1 MNINEAITA
10 IKDINSLKTVIEHYG
25 ATVKKAGND
34 WVACCPLH
42 NEKTASFHINEKDG
56 VALYKCFG
64 CGKGG
69 DIITLVRELE
79 NLTGDDAT
87 VEAVK
92 KAYEILGLPL
102 ELELDKL
109 GRLKKYIMTNSYYQR
124 AGHQITKIYVYKNEN
139 EDPLYCKIRYT
150 PKTFGFYGIEDC
162 GDYYKTKKLDGEK
175 VLYNLPQVK
184 KAIEKG
190 NNIYIVEGEKDADNL
205 IAKGFVATTSCSSGE
220 WNDNYTQE
228 LRGAKVIFIGDTGK
242 AGEKYKDLVW
252 NALKD
257 VVTSFKIVTL
267 PGLKE
272 LGDNK
277 DVTDWLEAGHTKEEL
292 VNAIKNSLD
301 LLDKNQLQQ
310 DNFGIYKTVFEEK
323 GKGEDAYTV
332 EKKVYLTDFNL
343 ITAGISRNI
352 DTNDQE
358 ISITIKNSF
367 GKMTTISEDARTL
380 FNEIK
385 NFRTALGIDYNFS
398 GKMDDLISLKKWIVR
413 YFVRTDKH
421 VYQVTGIRNVN
432 GEYALVTNGGILYKD
447 GRWDASITADNV
459 FHDIDFAG
467 IEDLTKE
474 EAEEL
479 AQHLLTFNSDTVV
492 YNTLGAGLVQM
503 LNSFVRDSKKDNLP
517 VLFNIGE
524 SNAGKSKAQHILK
537 LLFNNTKGALGFNVI
552 TPFTLQKAM
561 GDTYLPLFV
570 DEIKPSKDGGNKKML
585 LSRIVR
591 SATEGYTNFKGTQ
604 SQKLN
609 QYETNA
615 CLILTGEDGT
625 DETAVVNRTNTV
637 RYSRMNFTETGE
649 KSIEYLCSSSRGEE
663 LVRKLSKQLYL
674 YVLNNYD
681 PQVIEVKYDVIKN
694 NPDYPLEKIV
704 DDRIRKTAIYTI
716 MGLELL
722 NDTFTKLGVDLLIFG
737 FTLDIVAE
745 AVVDNLI
752 EEVNDGGETAL
763 AEYEKILLDI
773 DHLAGNVDIAIRLR
787 EGTDYKVTEDGNVAL
802 IIPVIWDKL
811 EKYYKSYKTGNIPLD
826 KGTFTKTLRNSKYF
840 KDYKSVTF
848 KDYEEAVDGSKH
860 ARWKSKRAYIINGAT
875 LGTLEVENLI
885 EVNTKKDGKIIEV
898 DFADNPF

>member
-1 MNINEAITA
+1 MEKDLDNLITV
-10 IKDINSLKTVIEHYG
+10 INSYGYDIEQG
-25 ATVKKAGND
+25 KAI
-34 WVACCPLH
+34 CCPLH
-42 NEKTASFHINEKDG
+42 DEDTASFHINTGADG
-56 VALYKCFG
+56 EAYWKCFG
-64 CGKGG
+64 CDKGG
-69 DIITLVRELE
+69 DMYSFVMEMDNI
-79 NLTGDDAT
+79 GFA
-87 VEAVK
+87 EA
-92 KAYEILGLPL
+92 KAKVCEILGVPNNDTPSKLTKFKEAFAKVRPAKADDTYHYDRMHL
-102 ELELDKL
+102 YMNDNNDPVIGKVIWKNDSGKKEAVTYKIIDK
-109 GRLKKYIMTNSYYQR
+109 
-124 AGHQITKIYVYKNEN
+124 
-139 EDPLYCKIRYT
+139 
-150 PKTFGFYGIEDC
+150 
-162 GDYYKTKKLDGEK
+162 GDYYQYGTKKKLGDYEYVVYNYPK
-175 VLYNLPQVK
+175 VK
-184 KAIEKG
+184 EAIDKG
-190 NNIYIVEGEKDADNL
+190 YPIYFVEGEKDADNL
-205 IAKGFVATTSCSSGE
+205 IRLGKCATTIISKNNNADVWE
-220 WNDNYTQE
+220 KYQE
-228 LRGAKVIFIGDTGK
+228 QLRGAKIVFIGDTGN
-242 AGEKYKDLVW
+242 AGKKFRENCW
-252 NALKD
+252 NNLRS
-257 VVTSFKIVTL
+257 VITSFKVVTL
-267 PGLKE
+267 PGIEE

-277 DVTDWLEAGHTKEEL
+277 DITDWLEAGHTKDEL
-292 VNAIKNSLD
+292 IMAVRNSLD

-310 DNFGIYKTVFEEK
+310 DNFGIYKTVIEEK
-323 GKGEDAYTV
+323 GKGDDKYTV
-332 EKKVYLTDFNL
+332 EKKVYLTDFNV
-343 ITAGISRNI
+343 ISAGISRNI
-352 DTNDQE
+352 DTDDQE

-385 NFRTALGIDYNFS
+385 NFRSALGIDYNFS
-398 GKMDDLISLKKWIVR
+398 GKMDDLITLKKWIVR
-413 YFVRTDKH
+413 YFVRADKH

-432 GEYALVTNGGILYKD
+432 GEYALVTNNGILYKD
-447 GRWDASITADNV
+447 GRWDTSITADNV
-459 FHDIDFAG
+459 FHDIDFTG
-467 IEDLTKE
+467 IGDLTKE

-492 YNTLGAGLVQM
+492 YNTLGAGLSQM

-637 RYSRMNFTETGE
+637 RYSRINFTETGE

-663 LVRKLSKQLYL
+663 LLRKLSKQLYL

-681 PQVIEVKYDVIKN
+681 AQVIEVKYDIIKN

-722 NDTFTKLGVDLLIFG
+722 NDTFTKLGVELLMFG
-737 FTLDIVAE
+737 FTLDMVAE

-752 EEVNDGGETAL
+752 EEVNDGGDTAL

-787 EGTDYKVTEDGNVAL
+787 EGTDYKVTDDGDVAI
-802 IIPVIWDKL
+802 IIPAIWDKL

-826 KGTFTKTLRNSKYF
+826 KGTFIKTLKNSKYY
-840 KDYKSVTF
+840 KDYKPVTF

-860 ARWKSKRAYIINGAT
+860 ARWKTKKAYILNAIT
-875 LGTLEVENLI
+875 LGSLEVENLI
-885 EVNTKKDGKIIEV
+885 EADTRKDGKIIEV

>member
-1 MNINEAITA
+1 MKNLEIIQKFGLFPIIPIREDKKAAVKWSNKDNWAYSEEDYQGKYPKYTQASAIITGEASGVMVVDLDNKNGENGIEVFKEILSTLSEEAQKTIKDTLTIKSPNSGLHLYFKYREGLRNTAGVLPGIDIRTTGGIIIAPGSKIKKKDGTIGEYKVARGKVINEMPDELFTVLKEKLKKKDNKPGRVTTTQYQEAEEGSRNQTLFKYLCKMIRT
-10 IKDINSLKTVIEHYG
+10 IKNGQELVAQANMYNTTYFNPPLSQEEVEDTVNSVMKYVNQSDLKT
-25 ATVKKAGND
+25 
-34 WVACCPLH
+34 
-42 NEKTASFHINEKDG
+42 
-56 VALYKCFG
+56 
-64 CGKGG
+64 
-69 DIITLVRELE
+69 
-79 NLTGDDAT
+79 DD
-87 VEAVK
+87 
-92 KAYEILGLPL
+92 Y
-102 ELELDKL
+102 
-109 GRLKKYIMTNSYYQR
+109 
-124 AGHQITKIYVYKNEN
+124 
-139 EDPLYCKIRYT
+139 
-150 PKTFGFYGIEDC
+150 
-162 GDYYKTKKLDGEK
+162 
-175 VLYNLPQVK
+175 
-184 KAIEKG
+184 
-190 NNIYIVEGEKDADNL
+190 
-205 IAKGFVATTSCSSGE
+205 
-220 WNDNYTQE
+220 
-228 LRGAKVIFIGDTGK
+228 
-242 AGEKYKDLVW
+242 
-252 NALKD
+252 
-257 VVTSFKIVTL
+257 
-267 PGLKE
+267 
-272 LGDNK
+272 
-277 DVTDWLEAGHTKEEL
+277 
-292 VNAIKNSLD
+292 
-301 LLDKNQLQQ
+301 
-310 DNFGIYKTVFEEK
+310 GIYKTIVRKTDDGEE
-323 GKGEDAYTV
+323 YV
-332 EKKVYLTDFNL
+332 SVHLTDFIVKDAKIIRNL
-343 ITAGISRNI
+343 DTDEQIIEMVVSDYFKNTNTITA
-352 DTNDQE
+352 
-358 ISITIKNSF
+358 
-367 GKMTTISEDARTL
+367 DARTL

-385 NFRTALGIDYNFS
+385 NIRTALGIDYNFT
-398 GKMDDLISLKKWIVR
+398 GTRVEDLIKLKKYIVTNC
-413 YFVRTDKH
+413 VSEDK
-421 VYQVTGIRNVN
+421 VSYQKTGIRKINDQYV
-432 GEYALVTNGGILYKD
+432 LVTNAGILYPN
-447 GRWDASITADNV
+447 GEWNTTIAADNV

-663 LVRKLSKQLYL
+663 LLRKLSKQLYL

-694 NPDYPLEKIV
+694 NPDYPLGKIV

-722 NDTFTKLGVDLLIFG
+722 NDTFTKLGVDLLMFG
-737 FTLDIVAE
+737 FTLDMVAE

-787 EGTDYKVTEDGNVAL
+787 EGTDYKVTEDGNVA
-802 IIPVIWDKL
+802 IIMPAIWDKL

-860 ARWKSKRAYIINGAT
+860 ARWKSKRAYVINGAT

-885 EVNTKKDGKIIEV
+885 EVDTKKDGKIIEV